1 MNIKQI
7 PLIKEVVD
15 DQIMW
20 MYASDGNYTVKTG
33 YKAISQWNDSRQ
45 DGLSNRDIFSKVLN
59 KVWSLN
65 TIPRHI
71 ALLWRILNDVVP
83 VRSALS
89 KRGIQCSIICPSC
102 SRSEETISHAFVN
115 CPSVSKVWFG
125 TSLNIKFPQQD
136 LINFKEWLIYVIQS
150 TKEEEIIIQI
160 AAIIYNIWQARNS
173 LVFDNHKVTEEDIIN
188 RAYRNIQDY
197 QSANNN
203 KDQPINK
210 SHARNNNDR
219 RSSNHI
225 ITQKW
230 NRPIPNIIKAN
241 SDANLSD
248 EGRWGL
254 SRRLLFHAGGV

>member
-45 DGLSNRDIFSKVLN
+45 DGPSNRDIFSKVLN

-65 TIPRHI
+65 TI
-71 ALLWRILNDVVP
+71 
-83 VRSALS
+83 
-89 KRGIQCSIICPSC
+89 
-102 SRSEETISHAFVN
+102 
-115 CPSVSKVWFG
+115 
-125 TSLNIKFPQQD
+125 
-136 LINFKEWLIYVIQS
+136 
-150 TKEEEIIIQI
+150 
-160 AAIIYNIWQARNS
+160 
-173 LVFDNHKVTEEDIIN
+173 
-188 RAYRNIQDY
+188 
-197 QSANNN
+197 
-203 KDQPINK
+203 PINK

>member
-45 DGLSNRDIFSKVLN
+45 DGPSNRDIFSKVWN

-89 KRGIQCSIICPSC
+89 KRGIQCSIS
-102 SRSEETISHAFVN
+102 
-115 CPSVSKVWFG
+115 
-125 TSLNIKFPQQD
+125 Q
-136 LINFKEWLIYVIQS
+136 
-150 TKEEEIIIQI
+150 
-160 AAIIYNIWQARNS
+160 
-173 LVFDNHKVTEEDIIN
+173 
-188 RAYRNIQDY
+188 
-197 QSANNN
+197 
-203 KDQPINK
+203 
-210 SHARNNNDR
+210 
-219 RSSNHI
+219 
-225 ITQKW
+225 
-230 NRPIPNIIKAN
+230 
-241 SDANLSD
+241 LS
-248 EGRWGL
+248 
-254 SRRLLFHAGGV
+254 